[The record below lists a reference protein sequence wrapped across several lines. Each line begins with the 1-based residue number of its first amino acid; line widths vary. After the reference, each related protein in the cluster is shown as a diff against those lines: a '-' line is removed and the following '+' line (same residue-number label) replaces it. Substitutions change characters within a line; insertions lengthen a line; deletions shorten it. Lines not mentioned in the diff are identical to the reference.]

1 MAEMAEMAEGTG
13 GEIVEF
19 QEVAR
24 HWKRMC
30 KQFQKPNTCHG
41 CPIAEHQKMFEACSD
56 GDVDTVAME
65 ALVMAWAAE
74 NPEPQYPTWTEWL
87 SKQGFVELKVG
98 QFVKRTEN
106 EYIYECKTVAVLT
119 DKAAVP
125 IPADIAQKLGIEPK
139 EDA

>member
-1 MAEMAEMAEGTG
+1 MS
-13 GEIVEF
+13 EF

-30 KQFQKPNTCHG
+30 KQYRKPNTCHG

-74 NPEPQYPTWTEWL
+74 HPEPVYPTWGEWL
-87 SKQGFVELKVG
+87 QMMYNSMNYAGIFI
-98 QFVKRTEN
+98 T
-106 EYIYECKTVAVLT
+106 
-119 DKAAVP
+119 P